1 MKRLLIT
8 FICFLFAGI
17 LLSQDMK
24 LEDILAKNFKA
35 SGQDKLENM
44 STSKMTMS
52 MSQQGMTFS
61 VSTFRKH
68 PNFLRME
75 MEMQGTKI
83 IYAFD
88 GQNGWMINPAAGTL
102 DPQDM
107 PAEMVKDF
115 DDKTSTLLNWNNP
128 FFNWKEEG
136 NKIELV
142 GLEDMN
148 GIQVYNIKITYKD
161 NDVMNYY
168 MDAAKFLV
176 LKEKSTDTTQGQAMV
191 EEDVYSDFRE
201 VDGVMVP
208 FKFEIFANG
217 QNSVVANV
225 DKVEFNLPLEDTIF
239 KKPVPETK

>member
-1 MKRLLIT
+1 
-8 FICFLFAGI
+8 
-17 LLSQDMK
+17 MK

-35 SGQDKLENM
+35 SGQDKLGNM
-44 STSKMTMS
+44 STTKMTMNI
-52 MSQQGMTFS
+52 SQEGMTFS
-61 VSTFRKH
+61 ISMLRKH
-68 PNFLRME
+68 PNLLRTE
-75 MEMQGTKI
+75 TEVQGTKI

-107 PAEMVKDF
+107 PADMVKDF

-161 NDVMNYY
+161 NEVMNYY
-168 MDAAKFLV
+168 IDAAKFVV
-176 LKEKSTDTTQGQAMV
+176 LKEKSTETYPGQEVV

-201 VDGVMVP
+201 VEGVVVP
-208 FKFEIFANG
+208 FKFEVLING
-217 QNSVVANV
+217 QSSAAANI

-239 KKPVPETK
+239 KKPVPENK